1 MERILEIK
9 KLEVSFHPP
18 AGERFRIL
26 RGINISVG
34 KNESLALAGESGSG
48 KTVTARAVMKLM
60 PNNMHFEKGEI
71 LIRGRN
77 VMNLNE
83 REFMQIRGSDVS
95 MIFQEPSSYLNPV
108 FTAGSQ
114 VMEAIKGYE
123 PEKRERT
130 VRLLNEVGLKE
141 NVFYHYPHQLSGGM
155 QQRVMI
161 AMALINNP
169 GLLIADEPTTA
180 LDVTTAYGIV
190 ELLKDMME
198 KHGLSMLFITHDIS
212 LAANFAD
219 RIAVMY
225 AGRIVELAGA
235 GEILN
240 NPMHPYT
247 EMLVSCLPERYKS
260 GDKIKTIEGQVPDF
274 RNLPKGCSFHPRCP
288 YKKEICLREEPAEM
302 KRGAGIVRCF
312 KYGDFVEAE

>member
-1 MERILEIK
+1 MEKMLEIK
-9 KLEVSFHPP
+9 KLEVSFRP
-18 AGERFRIL
+18 AVGESVKIL
-26 RGINISVG
+26 RGVNLSVG

-48 KTVTARAVMKLM
+48 KTVTARAVMKLL
-60 PNNMHFEKGEI
+60 PNNMNFEKGEI
-71 LIRGRN
+71 LIRDRN
-77 VMNLNE
+77 VMNLKE
-83 REFMQIRGSDVS
+83 QEFRKIRGKDVS

-114 VMEAIKGYE
+114 VLEAVKGDG
-123 PEKRERT
+123 PGRKERT
-130 VRLLNEVGLKE
+130 IKLLNEVGLKE
-141 NVFYHYPHQLSGGM
+141 NVFYQYPHQLSGGM

-190 ELLKDMME
+190 ELLKEMME

-212 LAANFAD
+212 LAVNFANM
-219 RIAVMY
+219 IAVMY

-240 NPMHPYT
+240 SPLHPYT
-247 EMLVSCLPERYKS
+247 EMLVSCLPEKYKS
-260 GDKIKTIEGQVPDF
+260 GDKIKTIEGKVPDF
-274 RNLPKGCSFHPRCP
+274 RDLPKGCSFHPRCP
-288 YKKEICLREEPAEM
+288 YKKEICLREEPGEM
-302 KRGAGIVRCF
+302 KRGEGIVRCF
-312 KYGDFVEAE
+312 KYGDFVEA

>member
-1 MERILEIK
+1 MEKILEIK
-9 KLEVSFHPP
+9 KLEVSFNP
-18 AGERFRIL
+18 AGREGVKIL
-26 RGINISVG
+26 RGINLSVG

-48 KTVTARAVMKLM
+48 KTVTARAVMKLL
-60 PNNMHFEKGEI
+60 PNNMNFERGDI
-71 LIRGRN
+71 LIRGRS
-77 VMNLNE
+77 VLNLKE
-83 REFMQIRGSDVS
+83 QEFRKIRGKDVS

-114 VMEAIKGYE
+114 VLEAIKGYE

-141 NVFYHYPHQLSGGM
+141 NVFYQYPHQLSGGM

-169 GLLIADEPTTA
+169 KLLIADEPTTA

-190 ELLKDMME
+190 ELLKEMRE
-198 KHGLSMLFITHDIS
+198 KHGLSILFITHDIS
-212 LAANFAD
+212 LAVNLAH

-225 AGRIVELAGA
+225 AGRIVEISTSAEL
-235 GEILN
+235 LN
-240 NPMHPYT
+240 NPLHPYT
-247 EMLVSCLPERYKS
+247 EMLIACLPERYKT

-274 RNLPKGCSFHPRCP
+274 RDLPKGCSFHPRCP
-288 YKKEICLREEPAEM
+288 YKKEICLREEPGETE
-302 KRGAGIVRCF
+302 RGAGIVRCF
-312 KYGDFVEAE
+312 KYGNFVES

>member
-1 MERILEIK
+1 MEKILEIK
-9 KLEVSFHPP
+9 KLEVSFNP
-18 AGERFRIL
+18 AGRESVKIL
-26 RGINISVG
+26 RGINLSVG

-48 KTVTARAVMKLM
+48 KTVAARAVMKLL
-60 PNNMHFEKGEI
+60 PNNINFEKGDI
-71 LIRGRN
+71 LIRGRS
-77 VMNLNE
+77 VVNLKE
-83 REFMQIRGSDVS
+83 QEFRKIRGKEVS

-108 FTAGSQ
+108 FTAGGQ
-114 VMEAIKGYE
+114 VLEAIKGYE

-141 NVFYHYPHQLSGGM
+141 NVFYQYPHQLSGGM

-190 ELLKDMME
+190 ELLKEMRE

-212 LAANFAD
+212 LAVNLAH

-225 AGRIVELAGA
+225 AGRIVEISTSAEL
-235 GEILN
+235 LN
-240 NPMHPYT
+240 KPLHPYT
-247 EMLVSCLPERYKS
+247 EMLIACLPERYKT

-274 RNLPKGCSFHPRCP
+274 RDLPKGCSFHPRCP
-288 YKKEICLREEPAEM
+288 YRKEICQWEEPGETE
-302 KRGAGIVRCF
+302 KGAGIVRCF
-312 KYGDFVEAE
+312 KYGNFVES